1 MPSMKT
7 VILHTL
13 YVLMQTPA
21 EHEAMYLDRVENSTY
36 FVNVP
41 LAGISYDTIWALA
54 KALNK
59 TQGMVDS
66 GNISESGCEE
76 TPGELVDLNNFN
88 YSNGLMGC
96 IIRWSLAQTNFTG
109 VVVCLFSSE
118 NNRISIV
125 CKHFST
131 LVRDTFSS
139 ST

>member
-1 MPSMKT
+1 MKT
-7 VILHTL
+7 VILYTL

-21 EHEAMYLDRVENSTY
+21 EHEAMYLDRVESSTY

-66 GNISESGCEE
+66 RDISESGCEE
-76 TPGELVDLNNFN
+76 TPGELIDLNKFS

-109 VVVCLFSSE
+109 VVVCLLSSG
-118 NNRISIV
+118 NNRIILYAN
-125 CKHFST
+125 T
-131 LVRDTFSS
+131 LALWYEILSPHLLNNH
-139 ST
+139 